1 MQRTTML
8 QEDWW
13 KLRAEATWGNPATG
27 EDVVILRDQN
37 DQLRRAMAGRAVV
50 DQARG
55 MVMVLTPCT
64 RGAARGLLVN
74 VSRECDTKLAVVAA
88 AVVAAWEGE
97 PLPDRMRRALRRT
110 LRNFH
115 AQSRQCNSRRPD
127 RPPVG
132 EKS

>member
-1 MQRTTML
+1 MQRTTVL

-27 EDVVILRDQN
+27 EDIETLRAQN
-37 DQLRRAMAGRAVV
+37 DQLRRALAGRAVI

-64 RGAARGLLVN
+64 RGAARGLLVK
-74 VSRECDTKLAVVAA
+74 VSRQSDTKLPEVAA
-88 AVVAAWEGE
+88 AMVTAWEGK
-97 PLPDRMRRALRRT
+97 PLPDRMQRALRRT

-115 AQSRQCNSRRPD
+115 AQSQ
-127 RPPVG
+127 
-132 EKS
+132 

>member
-1 MQRTTML
+1 MHRTTVL

-27 EDVVILRDQN
+27 EDVEVLRAQN
-37 DQLRRAMAGRAVV
+37 DQLRRALAGRAVI

-74 VSRECDTKLAVVAA
+74 VSRQCDSKLPEVAA
-88 AVVAAWEGE
+88 AVVAAWEGK
-97 PLPDRMRRALRRT
+97 PLPDRMERALRRT
-110 LRNFH
+110 LRDFH
-115 AQSRQCNSRRPD
+115 AQGRRCDMRRPG
-127 RPPVG
+127 R
-132 EKS
+132 SSR